1 MQLMAYLCKK
11 IFAMKPRLSLTL
23 CTLLLMM
30 LLSQA
35 GHAQDR
41 LLVFT
46 DPHLLSPALVVNP
59 GQAYNDAIN
68 NDNKMFDLGV
78 PIMQA
83 LIDTILA
90 IHPTAVL
97 VTGDMTKDGERR
109 SHQDMAGY
117 LAQLRAQGI
126 GVYVIPGNHD
136 INSDEA
142 KGYYGSTT
150 RRVTTP
156 SSTEF
161 ATIYADMGYNQ
172 AMERD
177 NNSLSYLVEPIPGL
191 WLIAIDDN
199 MTVQRD
205 ADRSID
211 ANGIT
216 LSTRNW
222 ILDKADQGRGLGK
235 QVMAM
240 MHHQLVEHYDEQSRI
255 SGDAAVTDA
264 ANLRQQFIEH
274 GIKLVLTGHMHIGNI
289 TTQFDEASAD
299 SLVEVTTGS
308 PLTYPCQFR
317 LIDVAPDRGTFGINT
332 GYIEQIQDIPNFQDY
347 ALERFQNSTRPTV
360 ASLVYH
366 SWDDLMA
373 IIDQYG
379 SLLGDVNFTQEQA
392 TEAIYTAY
400 HDEIVRLM
408 VAMAQGNEPSRGVQD
423 VPDAI
428 YNKVG
433 TLVDQLIPGLNFIT
447 RPIVV
452 GIIRNQLE
460 NLLDAPLR
468 SVVTDCN
475 HYNTAQA
482 HVTDD
487 LMPVLH
493 FAPIDEGTRGDI
505 NGDGKVDVT
514 DVNIIINIMLGKA
527 QASNYPG
534 RADINEDD
542 NVDVSD
548 VNIVINIM
556 LGK

>member
-1 MQLMAYLCKK
+1 
-11 IFAMKPRLSLTL
+11 MKSRHSLTL
-23 CTLLLMM
+23 YALLLTA
-30 LLSQA
+30 LLTLVA
-35 GHAQDR
+35 HAQER

-59 GQAYNDAIN
+59 GQAYTDAVN
-68 NDNKMFDLGV
+68 SNNKMFDLGDT
-78 PIMQA
+78 IMQA
-83 LIDTILA
+83 LIDTVLA
-90 IHPTAVL
+90 IHTTAVL
-97 VTGDMTKDGERR
+97 VTGDLTKDGERR
-109 SHQDMAGY
+109 SHQDVAGY
-117 LAQLRAQGI
+117 LAQLRADGI

-150 RRVTTP
+150 RKVTTP

-172 AMERD
+172 ALERD

-199 MTVQRD
+199 MAVQRD
-205 ADRSID
+205 ADRSIE

-216 LSTRNW
+216 QSTRNW
-222 ILDKADQGRGLGK
+222 ILEKADQGRALGK

-240 MHHQLVEHYDEQSRI
+240 MHHQLIEHYDDQDRL
-255 SGDAAVTDA
+255 SGDAAVADA
-264 ANLRQQFIEH
+264 TNLRQQFIEH

-289 TTQFDEASAD
+289 TTQFDEARTD

-317 LIDVAPDRGTFGINT
+317 LIDVAPDRGTFSVNT
-332 GYIEQIQDIPNFQDY
+332 GYIKHIQDIPNFQDY

-360 ASLVYH
+360 ASRVYH

-379 SLLGDVNFTQEQA
+379 SLLGNVNFTQEQA

-400 HDEIVRLM
+400 HDEIVRIM

-428 YNKVG
+428 YDKIG
-433 TLVDQLIPGLNFIT
+433 SLVDQLIPGLNFIT

-452 GIIRNQLE
+452 GIIRSQLE
-460 NLLDAPLR
+460 SILDVPLK

-475 HYNTAQA
+475 HYNTALA

-487 LMPVLH
+487 LTPVLH
-493 FAPIDEGTRGDI
+493 FAPIEVGTRGDV

-542 NVDVSD
+542 NVNVSD